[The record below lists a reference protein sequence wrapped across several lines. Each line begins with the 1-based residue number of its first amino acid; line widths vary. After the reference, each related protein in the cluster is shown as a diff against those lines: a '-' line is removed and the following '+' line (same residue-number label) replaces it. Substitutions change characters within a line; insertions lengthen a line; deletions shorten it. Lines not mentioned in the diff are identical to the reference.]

1 MTKPSSDAGQS
12 GPELSA
18 RAVILGLVVAL
29 IIGSAYPYCVLKLGF
44 GPNLSVVS
52 AFLGFMT
59 LVPLVFVLRRI
70 LPNVLDTNA
79 RENNVVQ
86 TMGTSAGQTAF
97 MCVLL
102 AAFDM
107 LNTKGVL
114 NPPIHLG
121 TAQIFFWLCSASL
134 LGILLAVPM
143 RRHYIDE
150 ENLTYADGLAA
161 GETIVVLH
169 EGRAKGTSAQP
180 LLALI
185 AGGLASGVLMI
196 ATSFLKLFPDTWLL
210 PGMAP
215 MNIGFNWSLLSFGSG
230 LLVGFRICMAMAIG
244 TAISWFILPSFLVSH
259 GMIAEATYPLT
270 LRWVMWPATGLMVAG
285 GLTSLALKWNLIV
298 KTFRGLRTSSAGEQ
312 GQREFPMSWVVV
324 GSVIMSVIICLVQY
338 FSMGIPVWLSFIA
351 ILLSLPLMLVGLR
364 VLGETNWGPISA
376 MSNMMQA
383 IFAFISPGNVPVNM
397 SSSGLTGTIAVT
409 SEALMQDFKAG
420 QLIRSNPR
428 NLTIAQLLAAP
439 VGSLAT
445 ALVYPILRDQFGLGP
460 GGLSSPISVKWAGFA
475 ELLTKGLSAL
485 PPGCL
490 VGLAIGIGVGI
501 ILTLLAEKFEK
512 HTPSPAAIG
521 IGMLI
526 PASVLM
532 TFILGG
538 FAQLIWARTSA
549 ASEENFRIP
558 LASGLIAGEALLAV
572 VLALLAAMGFNF

>member
-1 MTKPSSDAGQS
+1 MTKPTTPPIAS

-18 RAVILGLVVAL
+18 RSIVIGLFVAL

-59 LVPLVFVLRRI
+59 LVPIVFLLR
-70 LPNVLDTNA
+70 VTDTNP
-79 RENNVVQ
+79 RENNIVQ

-169 EGRAKGTSAQP
+169 EGRASGASAGP
-180 LLALI
+180 VKALAL
-185 AGGLASGVLMI
+185 GSLASGGLMI
-196 ATSFLKLFPDTWLL
+196 LTSFLKLFPDTWLL

-244 TAISWFILPSFLVSH
+244 TAISWFILPSFLVKY
-259 GMIAEATYPLT
+259 GMVAEQTYPLT

-285 GLTSLALKWNLIV
+285 GLTSLALKWKLIV
-298 KTFRGLRTSSAGEQ
+298 KTFRGLKSSNVVEQ
-312 GQREFPMSWVVV
+312 DRREFPMQWVVI
-324 GSVIMSVIICLVQY
+324 GSIVMSVVICLVQY

-383 IFAFISPGNVPVNM
+383 IFAFISPGNVPINM

-420 QLIRSNPR
+420 QIIRSNPR
-428 NLTIAQLLAAP
+428 NLTIAQLIAAP
-439 VGSLAT
+439 VGSLST
-445 ALVYPILRDQFGLGP
+445 ALVYPVLRDKFGLGP

-490 VGLAIGIGVGI
+490 VGLAIGIVVGI
-501 ILTLLAEKFEK
+501 ILTLLAEKWET

-538 FAQLIWARTSA
+538 VAQLIWARSDS
-549 ASEENFRIP
+549 ASEENYRIP
-558 LASGLIAGEALLAV
+558 LASGLICGEALIAV
-572 VLALLAAMGFNF
+572 FLALWAALGFNF

>member
-1 MTKPSSDAGQS
+1 MSQTQTSAPAT
-12 GPELSA
+12 GPELTIRSI
-18 RAVILGLVVAL
+18 VVGLIVAL

-52 AFLGFMT
+52 AFFGFIA
-59 LVPLVFVLRRI
+59 LVLILRAAR
-70 LPNVLDTNA
+70 TNA
-79 RENNVVQ
+79 RENNIVQ

-107 LNTKGVL
+107 LNQKGVL
-114 NPPIHLG
+114 SPAIHLG
-121 TAQIFFWLCSASL
+121 TWQIFFWLCGASL

-161 GETIVVLH
+161 GETILVLH
-169 EGRAKGTSAQP
+169 EGREKGASAGP
-180 LLALI
+180 VKAL
-185 AGGLASGVLMI
+185 GFGSLASGALMI
-196 ATSFLKLFPDTWLL
+196 LTSFLKLFPDTWFL
-210 PGMAP
+210 PGRQP

-230 LLVGFRICMAMAIG
+230 LLVGFRICLAMAIG
-244 TAISWFILPSFLVSH
+244 TAISWFILPSYLVSH
-259 GMIAEATYPLT
+259 GMIPEQTYPMT

-298 KTFRGLRTSSAGEQ
+298 KTFHGLKGSKVDHRD
-312 GQREFPMSWVVV
+312 FPMQWVAA
-324 GSVIMSVIICLVQY
+324 GSVAMTVVICLIQY
-338 FSMGIPVWLSFIA
+338 FSMGIPIWLSFIA
-351 ILLSLPLMLVGLR
+351 VLLSLPLMLVGLR

-420 QLIRSNPR
+420 QLIGSNSRS
-428 NLTIAQLLAAP
+428 LTIAQLIAAP
-439 VGSLAT
+439 VGSIAT
-445 ALVYPILRDQFGLGP
+445 AMVYPVLRDRYGIGP
-460 GGLSSPISVKWAGFA
+460 QGLSSPISVKWAGFA

-490 VGLAIGIGVGI
+490 VGLVIGIAMGI
-501 ILTLLAEKFEK
+501 GLTLLTEKYAEKV
-512 HTPSPAAIG
+512 PSPSAIG

-538 FAQLIWARTSA
+538 VGQFVWAKVSPKA
-549 ASEENFRIP
+549 EQEFRVP
-558 LASGLIAGEALLAV
+558 LASGLIAGEAILAV
-572 VLALLAAMGFNF
+572 VLAILAAAGVNL

>member
-1 MTKPSSDAGQS
+1 MSEHQTVVSADA
-12 GPELSA
+12 PELTS
-18 RAVILGLVVAL
+18 RSIVVGLVVAVV
-29 IIGSAYPYCVLKLGF
+29 IGSAYPYCVLKLGF

-52 AFLGFMT
+52 AFFGFIA
-59 LVPLVFVLRRI
+59 LVMIMRAAG
-70 LPNVLDTNA
+70 TNA
-79 RENNVVQ
+79 RENNIVQ

-107 LNTKGVL
+107 LNAKNVL

-121 TAQIFFWLCSASL
+121 MWQIFFWLCSASL

-161 GETIVVLH
+161 GETIIVLH
-169 EGRAKGTSAQP
+169 EGREKGASAGP
-180 LLALI
+180 VKALGF
-185 AGGLASGVLMI
+185 GGLASALLMI
-196 ATSFLKLFPDTWLL
+196 ATSFLKLFPDTWLF
-210 PGMAP
+210 PGMQP
-215 MNIGFNWSLLSFGSG
+215 MNIGLNWSLLSFGSG
-230 LLVGFRICMAMAIG
+230 LLVGFRICLAMAIG
-244 TAISWFILPSFLVSH
+244 TAISWFILPAYLLRH
-259 GMIAEATYPLT
+259 GMIPDQTYPLT

-298 KTFRGLRTSSAGEQ
+298 KTFRGLRGSKIDHHD
-312 GQREFPMSWVVV
+312 FPMSWVAA
-324 GSVIMSVIICLVQY
+324 GSLVMTVIICLVQY

-351 ILLSLPLMLVGLR
+351 VLLSLPLMLVGLR

-420 QLIRSNPR
+420 QLIGSNSR
-428 NLTIAQLLAAP
+428 NLTIAQLIAAP
-439 VGSLAT
+439 VGSMAT
-445 ALVYPILRDQFGLGP
+445 AVVYPVLRDKYGIGP
-460 GGLSSPISVKWAGFA
+460 SGLSSPISVKWAGFA
-475 ELLTKGLSAL
+475 ELLTKGLDAL

-490 VGLAIGIGVGI
+490 VGLLIGIGVGI
-501 ILTLLAEKFEK
+501 VLTLLAEKYGENI
-512 HTPSPAAIG
+512 PSPAAIG

-526 PASVLM
+526 PASVLI

-538 FAQLIWARTSA
+538 VGQLIWSRVGKK
-549 ASEENFRIP
+549 SETDFRIP
-558 LASGLIAGEALLAV
+558 LASGLIAGEAIMAV
-572 VLALLAAMGFNF
+572 VLAIRAAI

>member
-1 MTKPSSDAGQS
+1 MKKTKTAATST
-12 GPELSA
+12 GPELTVRSI
-18 RAVILGLVVAL
+18 VVGLVVAL

-52 AFLGFMT
+52 AFFGFIA
-59 LVPLVFVLRRI
+59 LVLILRAAG
-70 LPNVLDTNA
+70 TNA
-79 RENNVVQ
+79 RENNIVQ

-102 AAFDM
+102 AAFDL
-107 LNTKGVL
+107 LNQKNVL

-121 TAQIFFWLCSASL
+121 TWQIFFWLCSASL

-161 GETIVVLH
+161 GETIIVLH
-169 EGRAKGTSAQP
+169 EGRDKGTSAGP
-180 LLALI
+180 VKAL
-185 AGGLASGVLMI
+185 GLGSLSSGALMFL
-196 ATSFLKLFPDTWLL
+196 TSFLKLFPDTWFL
-210 PGMAP
+210 PGTQP

-230 LLVGFRICMAMAIG
+230 LLVGFRICLAMALG
-244 TAISWFILPSFLVSH
+244 MFLSWFILPPFLVSH
-259 GMIAEATYPLT
+259 GMIPEQTYPMT

-285 GLTSLALKWNLIV
+285 GLTSLALKWHLIV
-298 KTFRGLRTSSAGEQ
+298 KTFRGLKGSSKVERQ
-312 GQREFPMSWVVV
+312 DFPMQWVLV
-324 GSVIMSVIICLVQY
+324 GSIVMTVVICLVQY

-351 ILLSLPLMLVGLR
+351 IILSLPLMLVGLR

-383 IFAFISPGNVPVNM
+383 VFAFISPGNVPVNM
-397 SSSGLTGTIAVT
+397 SSSGLTGTVAVT

-420 QLIRSNPR
+420 QLIGSNSR
-428 NLTIAQLLAAP
+428 NLTIAQLCAAP
-439 VGSLAT
+439 VGAITT
-445 ALVYPILRDQFGLGP
+445 AIVYPVLRDRFGIGP
-460 GGLSSPISVKWAGFA
+460 QGLSSPISVKWAGFA
-475 ELLTKGLSAL
+475 ELLTSGLKAL

-490 VGLAIGIGVGI
+490 VGLAIGIVVGI
-501 ILTLLAEKFEK
+501 ALTLLAEKYADAV
-512 HTPSPAAIG
+512 PSPSAIG

-538 FAQLIWARTSA
+538 FAQLGWTKVSPKT
-549 ASEENFRIP
+549 EEDYRIP
-558 LASGLIAGEALLAV
+558 LASGLIAGEAILAV
-572 VLALLAAMGFNF
+572 VLAILAATGVNL

>member
-1 MTKPSSDAGQS
+1 MSQTRTAATKS
-12 GPELSA
+12 GPELTA
-18 RAVILGLVVAL
+18 RSIVVGLVVAL

-52 AFLGFMT
+52 AFFGFIA
-59 LVPLVFVLRRI
+59 LVLILRAAG
-70 LPNVLDTNA
+70 TNA
-79 RENNVVQ
+79 RENNIVQ

-107 LNTKGVL
+107 LNGKGVL

-121 TAQIFFWLCSASL
+121 TWQIFFWLCSASL

-150 ENLTYADGLAA
+150 ENLTYADGMAA

-169 EGRAKGTSAQP
+169 EGRDKGAGAGP
-180 LLALI
+180 VKAL
-185 AGGLASGVLMI
+185 GLGSLASGALMI
-196 ATSFLKLFPDTWLL
+196 LTSFLKLFPDTWFL
-210 PGMAP
+210 PGMQP

-230 LLVGFRICMAMAIG
+230 LLVGFRICLAMALG
-244 TAISWFILPSFLVSH
+244 MFMSWFILPPFLVSH
-259 GMIAEATYPLT
+259 GMIPEQTYPMT

-298 KTFRGLRTSSAGEQ
+298 KTFRGLKESQIDR
-312 GQREFPMSWVVV
+312 RDFPMQWVVI
-324 GSVIMSVIICLVQY
+324 GSLVMTVVICLVQY

-351 ILLSLPLMLVGLR
+351 ILLTLPLMLVGLR

-439 VGSLAT
+439 VGSIAT
-445 ALVYPILRDQFGLGP
+445 AVVYPVLRDRFGIGP
-460 GGLSSPISVKWAGFA
+460 QGLSSPISVKWAGFA
-475 ELLTKGLSAL
+475 ELLTSGLKAL

-490 VGLAIGIGVGI
+490 IGLAIGIAVGI
-501 ILTLLAEKFEK
+501 GLTLLAEKYAEAV
-512 HTPSPAAIG
+512 PSPSAIG

-538 FAQLIWARTSA
+538 FGQLIWAKVSPK
-549 ASEENFRIP
+549 SEEDFRIP
-558 LASGLIAGEALLAV
+558 LASGLIAGEAILAV
-572 VLALLAAMGFNF
+572 VLAILAAVGVNL

>member
-1 MTKPSSDAGQS
+1 MTQARTVATTT
-12 GPELSA
+12 GPELTVRSI
-18 RAVILGLVVAL
+18 VVGLAVAL
-29 IIGSAYPYCVLKLGF
+29 VIGSAYPYCVLKLGF

-52 AFLGFMT
+52 AFFGFIA
-59 LVPLVFVLRRI
+59 LVLILRAAG
-70 LPNVLDTNA
+70 TNP
-79 RENNVVQ
+79 RENNIVQ

-102 AAFDM
+102 AAFDL
-107 LNTKGVL
+107 LNAKGVR

-121 TAQIFFWLCSASL
+121 TFQIFFWLCSASL

-150 ENLTYADGLAA
+150 ENLTYADGMAA
-161 GETIVVLH
+161 GETIIVLH
-169 EGRAKGTSAQP
+169 EGRDKGASAGP
-180 LLALI
+180 VKAL
-185 AGGLASGVLMI
+185 GLGSLASGVLMI
-196 ATSFLKLFPDTWLL
+196 LTSFLKLFSDTWFL
-210 PGMAP
+210 PGMQP
-215 MNIGFNWSLLSFGSG
+215 MNIGLNWSLLSFGSG
-230 LLVGFRICMAMAIG
+230 LLVGFRICLAMAIG
-244 TAISWFILPSFLVSH
+244 MFISWFILPPYLLSH
-259 GMIAEATYPLT
+259 GMIPEQTYPMT

-298 KTFRGLRTSSAGEQ
+298 KTFRGLKDSKVGDQ
-312 GQREFPMSWVVV
+312 GQREFPMQWVVI
-324 GSVIMSVIICLVQY
+324 GSLVMTVVICLVQY
-338 FSMGIPVWLSFIA
+338 FSMGIPMWLSFIA

-428 NLTIAQLLAAP
+428 NLTIAQLIAAP

-445 ALVYPILRDQFGLGP
+445 ALVYPLLRDRFGIGP
-460 GGLSSPISVKWAGFA
+460 SGLSSPISVKWAGFA
-475 ELLTKGLSAL
+475 ELLTRGLSAL

-490 VGLAIGIGVGI
+490 VGLVIGIAVGI
-501 ILTLLAEKFEK
+501 GLTLLAEKYKENI
-512 HTPSPAAIG
+512 PSPAAIG

-538 FAQLIWARTSA
+538 VGQLVWAKTSPK
-549 ASEENFRIP
+549 SEEDFRIP
-558 LASGLIAGEALLAV
+558 LASGLIAGEAILAV
-572 VLALLAAMGFNF
+572 VLALFAALGINF